1 MMLQSTTDL
10 EARRLR
16 KGTGK
21 EAKLVFLAR
30 ALMENRNGLL
40 VDSVVSEASGTR
52 RSGSTL
58 RGAPR

>member
-30 ALMENRNGLL
+30 ALMENRKGLL

-52 RSGSTL
+52 RSGM
-58 RGAPR
+58 RPPCC